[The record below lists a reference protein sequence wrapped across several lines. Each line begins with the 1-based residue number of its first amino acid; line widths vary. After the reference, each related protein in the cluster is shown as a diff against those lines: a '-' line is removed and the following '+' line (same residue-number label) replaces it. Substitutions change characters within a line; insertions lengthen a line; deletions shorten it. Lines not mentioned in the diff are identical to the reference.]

1 MDFKS
6 NIYKVEFTEVCK
18 EEMIEIYR
26 YISENL
32 VAENSAK
39 KLMKK
44 IKKAIMNLDTMPF
57 LYAKIKKNYGVERDY
72 RRIVVDNFVVL
83 YTVDID
89 IKKIYIVHI
98 YYGGKNYL

>member
-6 NIYKVEFTEVCK
+6 NIYK
-18 EEMIEIYR
+18 
-26 YISENL
+26 
-32 VAENSAK
+32 
-39 KLMKK
+39 
-44 IKKAIMNLDTMPF
+44 
-57 LYAKIKKNYGVERDY
+57 YAKIKKNYGVERDY